1 MPSRLFALLVSAV
14 LFSTQSNAESDAGRM
29 TRYYAKHGVQAAA
42 IQTLLDMECGNSAVR
57 KFASRGLK
65 AGRGGLPGVPK
76 WWRELNPVKP
86 SMSLDQEVQVGLRV
100 AGRLL
105 NDFKIVDDEK
115 AQTYINLLG
124 RYVTGKSMRPGLR
137 YRFAI
142 LKAKDPMA
150 YAAPGGFVFVSS
162 GLVKLLD
169 NEDELAF
176 VLAHEAVHV
185 ARYHGVNSVENA
197 TAVRHARDAFTDL
210 EVQNNTDA
218 SNRKE
223 LEAVT
228 GKAFKKFMDY
238 TRSIEKERA
247 GGNFNEAFDDLER
260 TEQRGIQLDQEDEE
274 LDLDVFADHSYRVA
288 TGFRNRTEEFESDVL
303 GLDIIVRSGYSKEAS
318 ASLLDKL
325 RVAIGDTPF
334 VLDDS
339 THPRFTD
346 RIKSVK
352 KHMAARWRRSNR
364 RMVHTSSR
372 FGLFQKSLK

>member
-1 MPSRLFALLVSAV
+1 MPSRLFALLVSA
-14 LFSTQSNAESDAGRM
+14 LLCSKSSEAESDAGRM
-29 TRYYAKHGVQAAA
+29 TSYYAKHGVQASA
-42 IQTLLDMECGNSAVR
+42 IQTLLGLDYSDSSVR
-57 KFASRGLK
+57 KFASRGLRP
-65 AGRGGLPGVPK
+65 GRGGLPGVPK
-76 WWRELNPVKP
+76 WWSELNPVKP
-86 SMSLDQEVQVGLRV
+86 GMSLEQEMQVGLRV

-105 NDFKIVDDEK
+105 NDYKTVDDEK

-124 RYVTGKSMRPGLR
+124 RYVTSKSMRPGLQ

-142 LKAKDPMA
+142 LQAKDPMA
-150 YAAPGGFVFVSS
+150 YAAPGGFVFVST
-162 GLVKLLD
+162 GLVKLLE

-185 ARYHGVNSVENA
+185 ARFHGVNSVENA
-197 TAVRHARDAFTDL
+197 TAVRHAKDAFTDL
-210 EVQNNTDA
+210 EVQKSTADN
-218 SNRKE
+218 NRKE

-228 GKAFKKFMDY
+228 SKAFKKFMEY
-238 TRSIEKERA
+238 TRGIEKERA
-247 GGNFNEAFDDLER
+247 GGNFKDAFDDLER
-260 TEQRGIQLDQEDEE
+260 TEKKGIQLDQEDEE

-303 GLDIIVRSGYSKEAS
+303 GLDVIVRSGYGKDAS
-318 ASLLDKL
+318 AALLDKL

-352 KHMAARWRRSNR
+352 KHMNSRWRRSNR
-364 RMVHTSSR
+364 RMTHTGSR
-372 FGLFQKSLK
+372 FEHFKNSL